1 MPCKE
6 KYKKIQKNTKIK
18 KNEKRKT
25 EKERSEQ
32 LTKVT
37 RQVNQRITKQ
47 VK

>member
-1 MPCKE
+1 MDEWMEYIRINMPCKE

-37 RQVNQRITKQ
+37 R
-47 VK
+47 